1 MSIADKSILNQILA
15 DKASGQ
21 GTIKDANQRLIA
33 LLDAAV
39 DALVIIDEKGNIE
52 LFNNAAQ
59 IMFGYSK
66 QEVFGKNIK
75 MLMPSPFS
83 IEHDKYLSS
92 YLASGEAKI
101 IGKGRKVKGKKS
113 NGKEFPIFLSVG
125 EVKGSSQIQFVG
137 IIRDISEQERDRT
150 DAQQSRERLS
160 HASRLSSMG
169 ELAAGIAHEMNQPLS
184 AISSYAQASKRLLQ
198 SATQD
203 NKIKVVAA
211 LDKICD
217 QAIRASEVIHRLRTF
232 VKKRV
237 AQRESVDLNALIYE
251 TVNLAKVDT
260 RTLDHEVLLKLCH
273 DKKPKLLADPIQIQ
287 QVLLNLIRNGIDAM
301 EHHKGSPLLIYSQWL
316 SDIMIEVSVIDC
328 GLGIDHKTSSGIFN
342 PFFTTKETGMGMGL
356 SVSQT
361 IIHAHGGNIYFS
373 PGKNSG
379 CIFSFSLPAT
389 FIAQEDMENQE
400 DMEK

>member
-1 MSIADKSILNQILA
+1 MPEPDKSILNEILA
-15 DKASGQ
+15 NKASSQ

-39 DALVIIDEKGNIE
+39 DALVIIDGKGNVE
-52 LFNNAAQ
+52 LFNSAAQ
-59 IMFGYSK
+59 KMFGYTK

-75 MLMPSPFS
+75 MLMPAPFS

-101 IGKGRKVKGKKS
+101 IGRGRKVKGKKS
-113 NGKEFPIFLSVG
+113 NGEEFPIFLSVG
-125 EVKGSSQIQFVG
+125 EVKDTSHIQFVG
-137 IIRDISEQERDRT
+137 IIRDISEQERDRIE
-150 DAQQSRERLS
+150 ARQSRERLS

-184 AISSYAQASKRLLQ
+184 AISSYAQASKRLLK

-203 NKIKVVAA
+203 NQIKVVAA

-217 QAIRASEVIHRLRTF
+217 QAIRASEVINRLRTF

-237 AQRESVDLNALIYE
+237 AQRETVDLNGLILE

-260 RTLDHEVLLKLCH
+260 RILDHEVILELCH
-273 DKKPKLLADPIQIQ
+273 DNKPKLLADPVQIQ

-301 EHHKGSPLLIYSQWL
+301 EHIKGAPLRIQSQWL
-316 SDIMIEVSVIDC
+316 SQSMIEVSVIDC
-328 GLGIDHKTSSGIFN
+328 GLGIDKNTSSGMFT

-356 SVSQT
+356 TVSQT
-361 IIHAHGGNIYFS
+361 IIHAHGGRIYFD
-373 PGKNSG
+373 PGQTSG
-379 CIFSFSLPAT
+379 CIFSFCLPAT
-389 FIAQEDMENQE
+389 LILQEGN
-400 DMEK
+400 EK

>member
-1 MSIADKSILNQILA
+1 MPEPDKSILNQMLA
-15 DKASGQ
+15 NKASSQ
-21 GTIKDANQRLIA
+21 GTIVDANQRLIA

-39 DALVIIDEKGNIE
+39 DALVIIDGKGNIE
-52 LFNNAAQ
+52 LFNSAAQ
-59 IMFGYSK
+59 KMFGYTK
-66 QEVFGKNIK
+66 QDVFGKNIK
-75 MLMPSPFS
+75 MLMPAPFS

-113 NGKEFPIFLSVG
+113 NGEEFPIFLSVG
-125 EVKGSSQIQFVG
+125 EVKDSSHIQFVG
-137 IIRDISEQERDRT
+137 IIRDISEQERDRIE
-150 DAQQSRERLS
+150 AQQSRERLS

-198 SATQD
+198 SATRD
-203 NKIKVVAA
+203 SEIKVVAA

-217 QAIRASEVIHRLRTF
+217 QAIRASEVINRLRTF

-237 AQRESVDLNALIYE
+237 AQRETVDLNALILE

-260 RTLDHEVLLKLCH
+260 RILDHEVILDLCH
-273 DKKPKLLADPIQIQ
+273 INMPKLIADPVQIQ

-301 EHHKGSPLLIYSQWL
+301 EHIKGAPLRIHTQWL

-328 GLGIDHKTSSGIFN
+328 GLGIDEKTSSGIFN
-342 PFFTTKETGMGMGL
+342 PFFTTKKAGMGMGL
-356 SVSQT
+356 TVSQT
-361 IIHAHGGNIYFS
+361 IIHAHGGRIYFGPS
-373 PGKNSG
+373 QTSG

-389 FIAQEDMENQE
+389 FIRQEDI
-400 DMEK
+400 EK

>member
-1 MSIADKSILNQILA
+1 MPKHDESNFNQVLSN
-15 DKASGQ
+15 KPPGQ

-39 DALVIIDEKGNIE
+39 DALVIIDGKGNIE
-52 LFNNAAQ
+52 LFNSAAQ
-59 IMFGYSK
+59 KMFGYSK
-66 QEVFGKNIK
+66 REVFGKNIK
-75 MLMPSPFS
+75 MLMPDPFS

-92 YLASGEAKI
+92 YLTSGDEKI

-113 NGKEFPIFLSVG
+113 NGEVFPIFLSVG
-125 EVKGSSQIQFVG
+125 EVKNSSDIQFVG
-137 IIRDISEQERDRT
+137 IIRDISEQEQDRIE
-150 DAQQSRERLS
+150 ARESRERLS

-198 SATQD
+198 SDTQD
-203 NKIKVVAA
+203 NKLKVVAA

-260 RTLDHEVLLKLCH
+260 RILDHEVLLKLCH
-273 DKKPKLLADPIQIQ
+273 NKKPILLADPIQIQ

-301 EHHKGSPLLIYSQWL
+301 EHHKGAPLLIHSQWL
-316 SDIMIEVSVIDC
+316 SNIMIEVSVIDC
-328 GLGIDHKTSSGIFN
+328 GLGIDQKTSSGIFN

-356 SVSQT
+356 SVS
-361 IIHAHGGNIYFS
+361 AWV
-373 PGKNSG
+373 
-379 CIFSFSLPAT
+379 
-389 FIAQEDMENQE
+389 
-400 DMEK
+400 

>member
-1 MSIADKSILNQILA
+1 MPKDDESNFFQMLSNKP
-15 DKASGQ
+15 SGQ

-39 DALVIIDEKGNIE
+39 DALVVIDGKGNIE
-52 LFNNAAQ
+52 IFNSAAQ
-59 IMFGYSK
+59 KMFGYSK
-66 QEVFGKNIK
+66 REVFGKNIK
-75 MLMPSPFS
+75 MLMPDTFS
-83 IEHDKYLSS
+83 IEHDKYLAS
-92 YLASGEAKI
+92 YLTSGEEKI
-101 IGKGRKVKGKKS
+101 IDKGRKVKGKKS
-113 NGKEFPIFLSVG
+113 NGEEFPIFLSVG
-125 EVKGSSQIQFVG
+125 EVKNSSDIQFVG
-137 IIRDISEQERDRT
+137 IIRDISEQEQDRI
-150 DAQQSRERLS
+150 DARESRERLS

-198 SATQD
+198 SDTQD
-203 NKIKVVAA
+203 NKLKVVAA

-260 RTLDHEVLLKLCH
+260 RILDHEVLLKLCH
-273 DKKPKLLADPIQIQ
+273 NKKPILIADPIQIQ

-301 EHHKGSPLLIYSQWL
+301 EHHKGAPLLIHSQWL
-316 SDIMIEVSVIDC
+316 SNIKIEVSVIDF
-328 GLGIDHKTSSGIFN
+328 GLGIDQKTSSGIFN

-373 PGKNSG
+373 PSNHSG
-379 CIFSFSLPAT
+379 CTFSFSLPAT
-389 FIAQEDMENQE
+389 FIRQE